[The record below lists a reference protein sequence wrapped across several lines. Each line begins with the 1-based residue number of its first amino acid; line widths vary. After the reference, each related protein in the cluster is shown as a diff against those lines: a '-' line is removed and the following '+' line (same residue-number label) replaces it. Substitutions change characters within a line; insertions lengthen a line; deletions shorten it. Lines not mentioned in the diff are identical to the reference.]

1 MKKENKKTNKVD
13 SLEMVESSKYILS
26 VKSPFRN
33 FQRGDLIKDAE
44 EIKKVLECNEK
55 MMVNKVIKK

>member
-13 SLEMVESSKYILS
+13 SLEMVESSKYIIS
-26 VKSPFRN
+26 VKIPFHN